1 MFQGALPLNTQSLG
15 DSNQRLADPPGN
27 LATAQGD
34 QGGQANADMSQGG
47 ERRLGAE
54 TSVKRTEGVLS
65 ASITRGG
72 GKRVVGHPSE
82 AKKVPG
88 KRIARKSHGERPAFG
103 ARDFTTPAL
112 C

>member
-1 MFQGALPLNTQSLG
+1 MSKNPTPNLQLPENVSGSLTPEYPK
-15 DSNQRLADPPGN
+15 S
-27 LATAQGD
+27 
-34 QGGQANADMSQGG
+34 GGLESE

-54 TSVKRTEGVLS
+54 TFVKRTEGVLS